1 MTLPAAV
8 TLLATL
14 AANPDAAL
22 AIPADQASQPAP
34 AAVAVPSGSADQA
47 VPVQAD
53 PAAPPPVDPTAP
65 ALPAPGTPM
74 DPAAPTEIVVTGRGK
89 PPKSDPLQA
98 VNAQTFE
105 VMSAV
110 DGAVV
115 APIAYGYRS
124 IVPEP
129 IKDGLHNALIN
140 LTEPIVFVNDLLQ
153 LKIGR
158 AMKTLARFVINSTVG
173 VLGLFDIAKK
183 KPINIPYHVNGFAY
197 TFGYWG
203 IKPGP
208 FLFLPLIGPTTVRDV
223 IGRVLDLSLLPGV
236 AGKPFNDPTF
246 ALGNSALKSID
257 ERLER
262 DDLLTVIHED
272 CPDPYAAERAWYL
285 AKRQAVID
293 GLHNRKV
300 DVTAQMPQ
308 CLVDGLK
315 KRATDRAKLLPAGA
329 KRPDLDGD
337 LTPKS

>member
-8 TLLATL
+8 TLLASL
-14 AANPDAAL
+14 AGNPDAAL
-22 AIPADQASQPAP
+22 AVQTDPTTP
-34 AAVAVPSGSADQA
+34 AATAEATTPAG
-47 VPVQAD
+47 QAD
-53 PAAPPPVDPTAP
+53 PVKAPPVDPTAP
-65 ALPAPGTPM
+65 VLPPPGTPM
-74 DPAAPTEIVVTGRGK
+74 EPAVPNEIVVTGRGK

-110 DGAVV
+110 DGAIV

-124 IVPEP
+124 VIPEP
-129 IKDGLHNALIN
+129 VKDGLHNMLIN
-140 LTEPIVFVNDLLQ
+140 LTEPIVFVNDILQ

-173 VLGLFDIAKK
+173 VLGLFDVAKK
-183 KPINIPYHVNGFAY
+183 KPFKIDYHVNGFAY
-197 TFGYWG
+197 TLGYWG

-236 AGKPFNDPTF
+236 VGKPFSDPKY
-246 ALGNSALKSID
+246 ALASGALKSID

-262 DDLLTVIHED
+262 DDMLMVIKED
-272 CPDPYAAERAWYL
+272 CPDSYAAERAWYL

-293 GLHNRKV
+293 QLRNRPV
-300 DVTAQMPQ
+300 DVKAQMPV

-315 KRATDRAKLLPAGA
+315 KRAADRAKLLPAGA
-329 KRPDLDGD
+329 AQPDLEAD
-337 LTPKS
+337 LTPRS